1 MTRHLRRREWITAVA
16 AGLASFG
23 VSAANAPPEI
33 RTLLPDATLSGST
46 RFRYWGFAVYDA
58 SLWVEPGFMARDYD
72 RHGFALQLQYL
83 RDFSNADI
91 TRRSIAEMSRQ
102 SNPTPERQQQ
112 WQQWL
117 SAAFPDVRDG
127 DRITGVHRP
136 GAGALFLT
144 NGRQTGMVPDAD
156 FARRFFGIWLD
167 ADTSEPA
174 LRQALLSQR
183 AGP

>member
-1 MTRHLRRREWITAVA
+1 MTRHPGRRQWIAAVA

-23 VSAANAPPEI
+23 APAADVPPEI
-33 RTLLPDATLSGST
+33 RTLLPDATLSGSS

-58 SLWVEPGFMARDYD
+58 SLWVAPGFLASAYD

-102 SNPTPERQQQ
+102 SNPTPARRQQ

-117 SAAFPDVRDG
+117 GASFPDVQGG

-136 GAGALFLT
+136 GQGALFLT
-144 NGRQTGMVPDAD
+144 NGRQTGMIADAD
-156 FARRFFGIWLD
+156 FARQFFGIWLN

-174 LRQALLSQR
+174 LRQALLAQQ
-183 AGP
+183 AGT